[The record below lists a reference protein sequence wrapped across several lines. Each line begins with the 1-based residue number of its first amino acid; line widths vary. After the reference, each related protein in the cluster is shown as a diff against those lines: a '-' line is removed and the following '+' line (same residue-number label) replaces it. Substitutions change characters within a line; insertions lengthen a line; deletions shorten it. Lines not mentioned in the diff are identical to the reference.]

1 MMAQSA
7 VPFRRLLRITAIF
20 SAAPVCV
27 IIVLAALGHLGAGPA
42 AIAALA
48 IATASA
54 LIVRHYLKDLYALNA
69 YVDALTDGGGAPL
82 PELRKRG
89 TLPETTRAIGR
100 LSDSWEKRNEEMS
113 NLALSTEAILEN
125 LPQPLI
131 LVDNQRRVIRATV
144 AAREI
149 LGVDSVGRDLSALLR
164 NPDVLEAADRV
175 IAGGDGEDVE
185 FVVQF
190 PVERAFRAWITAL
203 PAAAPDGTA
212 AIVTLY
218 DLTALKRSDQMRV
231 DFVANASHE
240 LRTPLAVLLGC
251 IKTLTGSA
259 REDADAQA
267 RFLGMME
274 AQADRMS
281 RLVEDLLS
289 LSRIELNEHTAPSGS
304 VDIAKLIGQVADSLE
319 FPASNREMRVEV
331 NCETPICR
339 VGGDEGELTQLFQN
353 LMDNAIKYGR
363 KETAVRVDIR
373 PAVDDIPPG
382 LLDSD
387 GVISVSVTD
396 EGEGIPP
403 EHIPRLTERFYRV
416 DTGRSRELGGT
427 GLGLA
432 IVKHIV
438 NRHRGTLR
446 IASDVG
452 VGSTFTVFLPAE
464 SAETPPPVAGTRVR
478 ESTDEDAPSTA
489 S

>member
-7 VPFRRLLRITAIF
+7 VPLRRLLRITAIF

-27 IIVLAALGHLGAGPA
+27 IVVLAALGYLGAGPA

-54 LIVRHYLKDLYALNA
+54 LIVSHYLKDLYALNA

-131 LVDNQRRVIRATV
+131 LIDNQRRIVRATV
-144 AAREI
+144 AARDI
-149 LGVDSVGRDLSALLR
+149 LGVEAVGRDLSALLR

-185 FVVQF
+185 FALHV

-203 PAAAPDGTA
+203 PATAPDGTA

-231 DFVANASHE
+231 DFIANASHE
-240 LRTPLAVLLGC
+240 LRTPLSVLLGC

-259 REDADAQA
+259 REDEAAHA
-267 RFLGMME
+267 RFLAMME

-289 LSRIELNEHTAPSGS
+289 LSRIELNEHKAPSGS

-319 FPASNREMRVEV
+319 FPAGERRVRIEV
-331 NCETPICR
+331 RAETPR
-339 VGGDEGELTQLFQN
+339 MMVNGDDGELTQLFQN
-353 LMDNAIKYGR
+353 LLDNAIKYGR
-363 KETAVRVDIR
+363 EDGTVAVGIG
-373 PAVDDIPPG
+373 PAVDDIPPS
-382 LLDSD
+382 LLDSEA
-387 GVISVSVTD
+387 VVAVAVSD
-396 EGEGIPP
+396 EGEGIAP

-432 IVKHIV
+432 IVKHIA

-446 IASDVG
+446 IASEVG
-452 VGSTFTVFLPAE
+452 EGSTFTVLLPAVRGKEVPPEDGAASPAKAPRETE
-464 SAETPPPVAGTRVR
+464 S
-478 ESTDEDAPSTA
+478 SA